1 MDWGQGDGFRTIQV
15 DYIYWALYFY
25 YYYISSTSD
34 HQALDP
40 GGWGPLLLVCM
51 SLVFPHFPTCS
62 SLCSA
67 ISSSMDVLG
76 EGKRRP
82 HRPDHQHA
90 ECGFRAL
97 GRFSRSCKISIS
109 PPLLQ
114 IWDHKTCQT
123 ASGTLDKCFESQ
135 KTKYFRSSS
144 QKLQY
149 FGHLIWR
156 TDSFEKTLMLGKIEG
171 RRRRGDGWMASLMR

>member
-1 MDWGQGDGFRTIQV
+1 MIQV
-15 DYIYWALYFY
+15 HYVYWALYFY

-51 SLVFPHFPTCS
+51 SLVLPHFPTCS

-76 EGKRRP
+76 EGKRWP

-144 QKLQY
+144 LSGYIFNSTLKNKKPVSILKL
-149 FGHLIWR
+149 FLPCWFAHLQ
-156 TDSFEKTLMLGKIEG
+156 MY
-171 RRRRGDGWMASLMR
+171 AA